1 MRKTAL
7 LLILAMLAAVLTSC
21 GSVASA
27 PAAAETETV
36 KETEAPTEKY
46 SGYIFDAFDTVITV
60 TAYCADQ
67 ESFDALMDTARS
79 EFMRWHR
86 MCDIYFSYPGL
97 NDLRTVNENAGKEPV
112 EVPPELMELL
122 RFAGEMY
129 ALTDGKVNVAMGSVL
144 KLWHDAREFAN
155 VMPEQARLPDMSA
168 LTEAA
173 KHCDI
178 DDLLLDGAAGT
189 VLLRDSA
196 MSLDV
201 GAIAKGYGTERVC
214 ETLKKLGFDRFVI
227 NAGGNVR
234 CCGDKPGGAPWVV
247 GVTNPIPNES
257 VSLGTVE
264 VRDRSVVTSGAYQRF
279 FTLDGRRYHHIIDGE
294 TLMPEERYL
303 SVTVITGDSGYADAM
318 STALFNMDIDEGL
331 RFVEAQ
337 DDLEAMWVLA
347 DGTQR
352 FSANFQLND

>member
-1 MRKTAL
+1 MRKTAAM
-7 LLILAMLAAVLTSC
+7 LLILSLLAAVLTGC
-21 GSVASA
+21 GSSASA
-27 PAAAETETV
+27 VVTAEPEP
-36 KETEAPTEKY
+36 EEPTEKF

-67 ESFDALMDTARS
+67 ESFDALMDAARS
-79 EFMRWHR
+79 EFTRWHR
-86 MCDIYFSYPGL
+86 LCDIYFTYPEL
-97 NDLRTVNENAGKEPV
+97 NNLRTVNENAGKGPV
-112 EVPPELMELL
+112 AVSPELLNFL
-122 RFAGEMY
+122 RFAKEMHT
-129 ALTDGKVNVAMGSVL
+129 LTGGKVNIAMGSVL

-155 VMPEQARLPDMSA
+155 VMPEQARLPDTDA

-178 DDLLLDGAAGT
+178 DDLLLDEAAGT
-189 VLLRDSA
+189 VLLRDPA

-201 GAIAKGYGTERVC
+201 GAIAKGYATERVC
-214 ETLKKLGFDRFVI
+214 ETLRAMGAKSFVI

-234 CCGDKPGGAPWVV
+234 CCGDKPGGAPWVIA
-247 GVTNPIPNES
+247 VTNPVVSEN

-279 FTLDGRRYHHIIDGE
+279 FELNGRRYHHIIDGE
-294 TLMPEERYL
+294 TLFPEERYL

-318 STALFNMDIDEGL
+318 STALFNMEIDEGL

-352 FSANFQLND
+352 FSAEFHLDD